1 MKSDSELSDP
11 SGQSS
16 QKKEHAVWN
25 ENETAALIEFFKQAS
40 KTAGSASFKAATF
53 NAAALH
59 IRPLYTSG
67 SPPKTT
73 KQIHLK
79 WDQVRLVL

>member
-1 MKSDSELSDP
+1 MLSDP
-11 SGQSS
+11 PGQSS

-25 ENETAALIEFFKQAS
+25 ENETAALIEFFEQAS
-40 KTAGSASFKAATF
+40 KTAGSASF

-59 IRPLYTSG
+59 IRPLRTSG
-67 SPPKTT
+67 SPLKTT
-73 KQIHLK
+73 KQIRSK